1 MDGNGKQDLVILLA
15 SQSGVGKSAFATA
28 ICDIS
33 CRDKMHRL
41 TNGPTSI
48 NVDWRYIKS
57 DDPESVGIHLTKI
70 DFNTNRL
77 YDALTV
83 TVLTADNA
91 YKQTCLYDFQTLHE
105 IFGFENQT
113 GYSRDMIEGC
123 IQAIAREYI
132 RQSEDNLELIIR
144 LVQLE
149 SCREYIKGIEISVP
163 LDCRLHDKVF
173 EQVDLVLRDTCGWLS
188 PYDYSEYVG
197 ASQPNRTAVDAA
209 ILFGFTTDYV
219 STHCWFS
226 HSYQTIFKT
235 VPAFCVV
242 RSEDIEAFLN
252 DLFSSKY
259 SHIEITPDNVSSY
272 LRELYLAPAEL
283 LEGMDGLYEHFYKV
297 NQLLNELGDRY
308 DLHRMCTAR
317 PNVCYVSSKYEY
329 NAGTVHF
336 DTTQYKIYEQTVF
349 SNITHIVQTTCAYKE
364 VCRKIFHESNI
375 PGQLLV
381 YLHSCIEK
389 ENIKPTPWN
398 CEGDCNIRIEQFLKN
413 KNQSL
418 LGCRNGI
425 TTTNSDK
432 KPKYIGTL
440 FCATSTYD
448 WLWKQVNEFA
458 LYIADIAEINIS
470 DTGVELS
477 DFQYI
482 AILRMCL
489 RRKLLSN
496 RDKDADYNN
505 NPLVDRFIVEQGI
518 ENYRASMTIRSPQV
532 QVSGITAL
540 TACCYEVARIIYT
553 EKI

>member
-15 SQSGVGKSAFATA
+15 SQSGGGKSAFATA

-33 CRDKMHRL
+33 CRDEMHRL

-70 DFNTNRL
+70 DFDTNGL

-83 TVLTADNA
+83 TALTANST
-91 YKQTCLYDFQTLHE
+91 YKRTCLHDFQTLHE

-113 GYSRDMIEGC
+113 GYARNMTERY
-123 IQAIAREYI
+123 IQAIAGEYI
-132 RQSEDNLELIIR
+132 RKSEDNLELITR
-144 LVQLE
+144 LVQIK
-149 SCREYIKGIEISVP
+149 SCREYVKSIEISVP
-163 LDCRLHDKVF
+163 LDSRLHDKVF

-197 ASQPNRTAVDAA
+197 ASQPSRTAVDAA

-219 STHCWFS
+219 STNCWFS
-226 HSYQTIFKT
+226 YPYQTIFKT
-235 VPAFCVV
+235 VPVFCVV

-259 SHIEITPDNVSSY
+259 SHIEITPGNVTSY
-272 LRELYLAPAEL
+272 LQELYTAQAES

-329 NAGTVHF
+329 NVGTVNF
-336 DTTQYKIYEQTVF
+336 DTAQYKIYEQTVF
-349 SNITHIVQTTCAYKE
+349 SNIAHIVRTIFAYKE
-364 VCRKIFHESNI
+364 VCRKILHESNI
-375 PGQLLV
+375 LGQLLV
-381 YLHSCIEK
+381 YLHSCIERA
-389 ENIKPTPWN
+389 NIEPTPWN
-398 CEGDCNIRIEQFLKN
+398 REGDCNIRIEQFLKN
-413 KNQSL
+413 KNQRL
-418 LGCRNGI
+418 LGYQNGI
-425 TTTNSDK
+425 TTTNSAK

-440 FCATSTYD
+440 FCATSAYA
-448 WLWKQVNEFA
+448 WLWEQVNEFA
-458 LYIADIAEINIS
+458 LKIADITEINIS

-477 DFQYI
+477 DSQYI

-489 RRKLLSN
+489 RRILISN
-496 RDKDADYNN
+496 RDRDADYDNS
-505 NPLVDRFIVEQGI
+505 PLVDRDIVRQGI
-518 ENYRASMTIRSPQV
+518 ENYRASMTVQSPQT